1 VERLPV
7 LPLGQLVVYP
17 HVVLPLALTDP
28 KAVQLIDEII
38 QGEKRLL
45 LGVVKSMGGMEP
57 PEGAVMNTL
66 PHQLYDVG
74 TLGTIVRMLK
84 LGDGSVRV
92 MVQGLE
98 RARLKDIAQGEKW
111 LMAEPEPLQE
121 NLLEDSRTEALKRTV
136 IAQFSRVIDIAP
148 YLGAELHE
156 VLAGITEAGKLADF
170 IAANLDLALPAKAEL
185 LAIDDVTRRLER
197 LAEFLVQELQVLEVG
212 TQIQEKVKTRLDQ
225 NQREYVL
232 REQLQVIRQE
242 LGEGETDDEL
252 EELAKRLEEAQ
263 LSAEGKKVA
272 DRELKRLRQMSP
284 QSAEYQVAR
293 TYLDVFAALPWARV
307 TQDRLELKTAREIL
321 DRDHYDLKTIKERI
335 LEYLAVR
342 TLNPDA
348 KGSILCF
355 VGPPGVGKTS
365 LGQSIAEALGRKFT
379 RVSLGGVRDEAEIRG
394 HRRTYVGA
402 IPGRIIHALQ
412 RCETRSPVLMLDEV
426 DKMGADVR
434 GDPTAALLEVL
445 DPAQNSTFVDHY
457 LEVPFDLSAVMFIAT
472 ANSTQPI
479 PDPLLDRMELLT
491 LVGYT
496 PAEKLQ
502 IAKRYL
508 MPRQLKETGLGKTDK
523 TDHGKTDHGER
534 AHVADGALE
543 RLIGEYTREAGV
555 RQLEREIQGVLRK
568 AALEVVEGGA
578 KAVKVSSKNLEK
590 YAGQPK
596 VQSEVAGRAP
606 EIGVATGL
614 AWTPVGGDIMFI
626 EAIRMPGKGQITLT
640 GQLGDVMKESAQAA
654 WSLLRA
660 RASALGIPLDAF
672 TQSDVHLH
680 VPAGGVPKDGPSAG
694 ITIAAALAS
703 LLCRR
708 PARHDVAMTGEL
720 TLRGRVLP
728 IGGLKEK
735 LTAAA
740 RAGVTQ
746 VLVPARNK
754 NDLIDLPEEVQK
766 LLDIKLVETIDDVL
780 ELALLDV
787 PQEERTSRRSGPI
800 RVVPTP
806 TAPPT
811 PPPPPPPPGE
821 ARR

>member
-1 VERLPV
+1 MERLPV

-28 KAVQLIDEII
+28 KAVQLIDEVI

-45 LGVVKSMGGMEP
+45 LAVVKSAGGIEP
-57 PEGAVMNTL
+57 PEGAVMATL

-98 RARLKDIAQGEKW
+98 RARLTEISQGEKW
-111 LMAEPEPLQE
+111 LMAGCEPLIE
-121 NLLEDSRTEALKRTV
+121 NLLEDARTEALKRTV

-185 LAIDDVTRRLER
+185 LAIDDVTHRLER
-197 LAEFLVQELQVLEVG
+197 LADFLMQELEVLEVG

-242 LGEGETDDEL
+242 LGEDATDDEM
-252 EELAKRLEEAQ
+252 EELARRLEEAQ
-263 LSAEGKKVA
+263 LSPEAKKVA

-293 TYLDVFAALPWARV
+293 TYLDVFAMLPWARV
-307 TQDRLELKTAREIL
+307 TQDRLDLKAAREIL

-348 KGSILCF
+348 RGSILCF

-412 RCETRSPVLMLDEV
+412 RGETRSPVLMLDEV

-472 ANSTQPI
+472 ANSVEPI
-479 PDPLLDRMELLT
+479 PDPLLDRMEQLNLI
-491 LVGYT
+491 GYT

-502 IAKRYL
+502 IARRFL
-508 MPRQLKETGLGKTDK
+508 LPRQLKETGV
-523 TDHGKTDHGER
+523 GER
-534 AHVADGALE
+534 AGVADGALE
-543 RLIGEYTREAGV
+543 RLIEEYTREAGV
-555 RQLEREIQGVLRK
+555 RQLEREIQGILRK
-568 AALEVVEGGA
+568 AALEVVEGRST
-578 KAVKVSSKNLEK
+578 AVKISAKNLEK

-596 VQSEVAGRAP
+596 VQGEVAGRAP

-660 RASALGIPLDAF
+660 RASALGIGLDAF

-680 VPAGGVPKDGPSAG
+680 VPAGAVPKDGPSAG

-703 LLCRR
+703 LFCQR
-708 PARHDVAMTGEL
+708 PARHDLAMTGEL

-740 RAGVTQ
+740 RAGVKT
-746 VLVPARNK
+746 VLVPERNK
-754 NDLIDLPEEVQK
+754 NDLIDLPDEVRK
-766 LLDIKLVETIDDVL
+766 LLDIKLVETIDEVL
-780 ELALLDV
+780 ALALLE
-787 PQEERTSRRSGPI
+787 PGERLERRSGGV
-800 RVVPTP
+800 RVV
-806 TAPPT
+806 T
-811 PPPPPPPPGE
+811 PPPPPE
-821 ARR
+821 ARG

>member
-1 VERLPV
+1 MERLPV

-17 HVVLPLALTDP
+17 HVVLPLGLTDS
-28 KAVQLIDEII
+28 KAVQLIDEVI

-57 PEGAVMNTL
+57 PEGAVMQTL

-74 TLGTIVRMLK
+74 TLATIVRMLK

-92 MVQGLE
+92 MVQGLS
-98 RARLKDIAQGEKW
+98 RARLGNITQGDKW
-111 LMAEPEPLQE
+111 LMADCEPLTE
-121 NLLEDSRTEALKRTV
+121 NTMEDARTEALKRTV

-197 LAEFLVQELQVLEVG
+197 LGEFLVQELQVLEVG

-242 LGEGETDDEL
+242 LGEGEVDDSV
-252 EELAKRLEEAQ
+252 EELARRLEEAQ
-263 LSAEGKKVA
+263 LSAEAKKVA

-293 TYLDVFAALPWARV
+293 TYLDVFAALPWNRV
-307 TQDRLELKTAREIL
+307 TQDRLDLKTAREIL

-342 TLNPDA
+342 TLNPEA

-379 RVSLGGVRDEAEIRG
+379 RVSLGGVRDEAVIRG

-457 LEVPFDLSAVMFIAT
+457 LEVPFDLSGVMFIAT
-472 ANSTQPI
+472 ANSIQPI
-479 PDPLLDRMELLT
+479 PDPLLDRMEQLT

-502 IAKRYL
+502 IAKRDL
-508 MPRQLKETGLGKTDK
+508 LPRQLKETGLG
-523 TDHGKTDHGER
+523 GKEER
-534 AHVADGALE
+534 AHLADGALE

-568 AALEVVEGGA
+568 AALEVVEGKSTTVRISA
-578 KAVKVSSKNLEK
+578 KNLEK

-660 RASALGIPLDAF
+660 RAGALGIPMEFF

-680 VPAGGVPKDGPSAG
+680 VPAGALPKDGPSAG

-703 LLCRR
+703 LLTRR

-740 RAGVTQ
+740 RSGVKQ
-746 VLVPARNK
+746 VLVPERNK
-754 NDLIDLPEEVQK
+754 NDLIDLPDEVQK

-780 ELALLDV
+780 GLALLDV
-787 PQEERTSRRSGPI
+787 PPMEDRPERRSGGI
-800 RVVPTP
+800 RVLT
-806 TAPPT
+806 TPT
-811 PPPPPPPPGE
+811 PPPPAPPPPGE
-821 ARR
+821 VRR

>member
-1 VERLPV
+1 M
-7 LPLGQLVVYP
+7 
-17 HVVLPLALTDP
+17 A
-28 KAVQLIDEII
+28 
-38 QGEKRLL
+38 
-45 LGVVKSMGGMEP
+45 
-57 PEGAVMNTL
+57 TL
-66 PHQLYDVG
+66 PDQLYDVG
-74 TLGTIVRMLK
+74 TLGAVVRMLK

-98 RARLKDIAQGEKW
+98 RARLQGVAQGERY
-111 LMAEPEPLQE
+111 LMAAYEPLAE
-121 NLLEDSRTEALKRTV
+121 NLLEDARTEALKRTV

-185 LAIDDVTRRLER
+185 LAVDDVTRRLER
-197 LAEFLVQELQVLEVG
+197 LAEFLAQELEVLEVG

-242 LGEGETDDEL
+242 LGEDTGDDEL
-252 EELAKRLEEAQ
+252 DELARRLEQAELSPEAT
-263 LSAEGKKVA
+263 KVA

-284 QSAEYQVAR
+284 QSAEYQVSR
-293 TYLDVFAALPWARV
+293 TYLDVFATLPWTKV
-307 TQDRLELKTAREIL
+307 SQDRLDLKAAREIL
-321 DRDHYDLKTIKERI
+321 DRDHYDLKTVKERI

-379 RVSLGGVRDEAEIRG
+379 RVSLGGVRDEAEVRG

-402 IPGRIIHALQ
+402 IPGRILHALQ
-412 RCETRSPVLMLDEV
+412 RCETRNPVLMLDEV

-457 LEVPFDLSAVMFIAT
+457 LEVPFDLSGVMFIAT
-472 ANSTQPI
+472 ANSLAPI
-479 PDPLLDRMELLT
+479 PDPLLDRMEVLT
-491 LVGYT
+491 LIGYT

-502 IAKRYL
+502 IARRYL
-508 MPRQLKETGLGKTDK
+508 LPRQLKETGLG
-523 TDHGKTDHGER
+523 ER
-534 AHVADGALE
+534 ASVADGALE
-543 RLIGEYTREAGV
+543 RLIAEFTREAGV

-568 AALEVVEGGA
+568 AALEVVEGKTTG
-578 KAVKVSSKNLEK
+578 VKISAKNLEK
-590 YAGQPK
+590 YAGQPR

-606 EIGVATGL
+606 EVGVATGL

-626 EAIRMPGKGQITLT
+626 EAIRMAGKGQITLT

-660 RASALGIPLDAF
+660 RAGALGIPLESF
-672 TQSDVHLH
+672 TQTDVHLH
-680 VPAGGVPKDGPSAG
+680 VPAGAVPKDGPSAG
-694 ITIAAALAS
+694 ITIATALAS
-703 LLCRR
+703 LLCNR
-708 PARHDVAMTGEL
+708 PSRHDLAMTGEL

-740 RAGVTQ
+740 RAGVTT

-754 NDLIDLPEEVQK
+754 SDLVDLPDEVLR
-766 LLDIKLVETIDDVL
+766 LLDIKQVETIDEVL
-780 ELALLDV
+780 ELALLAPDERARPSGGV
-787 PQEERTSRRSGPI
+787 RVVAERT
-800 RVVPTP
+800 
-806 TAPPT
+806 
-811 PPPPPPPPGE
+811 PPG
-821 ARR
+821 ARP

>member
-1 VERLPV
+1 MDRLPV

-28 KAVQLIDEII
+28 KAVQLIDEVI

-45 LGVVKSMGGMEP
+45 LGVVKSGGGGPLEP
-57 PEGAVMNTL
+57 PEGAVMATL

-98 RARLKDIAQGEKW
+98 RARLTDIAQGEKW
-111 LMAEPEPLQE
+111 LMAGCDPLQE
-121 NLLEDSRTEALKRTV
+121 NLIEDARTEALKRTV

-156 VLAGITEAGKLADF
+156 VLAGISEAGKLADF

-197 LAEFLVQELQVLEVG
+197 LAEFLVQELEVLEVG
-212 TQIQEKVKTRLDQ
+212 TQIQEKVKSRLDQ

-242 LGEGETDDEL
+242 LGESEGDDEL
-252 EELAKRLEEAQ
+252 EELAKRLDEAQ
-263 LSAEGKKVA
+263 LSAEAKKVA
-272 DRELKRLRQMSP
+272 ERELKRLRQMSP

-293 TYLDVFAALPWARV
+293 TYLDVFATLPWTKV
-307 TQDRLELKTAREIL
+307 SQDRLDLKAAREIL

-379 RVSLGGVRDEAEIRG
+379 RVSLGGVRDEAEVRG

-402 IPGRIIHALQ
+402 IPGRILHALQ
-412 RCETRSPVLMLDEV
+412 RCETRNPVLMLDEV

-457 LEVPFDLSAVMFIAT
+457 LEVPFDLSGVMFIAT
-472 ANSTQPI
+472 ANSTLPI
-479 PDPLLDRMELLT
+479 PDPLLDRMEQLT

-496 PAEKLQ
+496 PGEKLQ
-502 IAKRYL
+502 IARRYL
-508 MPRQLKETGLGKTDK
+508 LPRQLKETGLGS
-523 TDHGKTDHGER
+523 ER
-534 AHVADGALE
+534 ANVADGALE

-568 AALEVVEGGA
+568 AALEVVEG
-578 KAVKVSSKNLEK
+578 KSTTVKISAKNLEK

-596 VQSEVAGRAP
+596 VQGEVAGGAP

-660 RASALGIPLDAF
+660 RAATLGIPLDAF

-680 VPAGGVPKDGPSAG
+680 VPAGAVPKDGPSAG

-703 LLCRR
+703 LLCGR
-708 PARHDVAMTGEL
+708 PSRHELAMTGEL

-740 RAGVTQ
+740 RAGVKT

-754 NDLIDLPEEVQK
+754 NDLVDLPDEVRK
-766 LLDIKLVETIDDVL
+766 LLDIKLVETIDEVL
-780 ELALLDV
+780 ALALLD
-787 PQEERTSRRSGPI
+787 PPDERTERRSGGV
-800 RVVPTP
+800 RVVSPLP
-806 TAPPT
+806 ASGPPN
-811 PPPPPPPPGE
+811 PGE

>member
-1 VERLPV
+1 MERLPV

-28 KAVQLIDEII
+28 RAVQLIDEII

-45 LGVVKSMGGMEP
+45 LGVVRPAGGVEP
-57 PEGAVMNTL
+57 PEGAVMATL
-66 PHQLYDVG
+66 PDQLYEVG
-74 TLGTIVRMLK
+74 TLGAVVRMIK

-98 RARLKDIAQGEKW
+98 RARLLDIQQSERY
-111 LMAEPEPLQE
+111 LMAGCEPLAE
-121 NLLEDSRTEALKRTV
+121 NLLEDARTEALKRTV

-197 LAEFLVQELQVLEVG
+197 LADFLGQELEVLEVG
-212 TQIQEKVKTRLDQ
+212 TQIQEKVKSRLEQ

-242 LGEGETDDEL
+242 LGEDTGDDEL
-252 EELAKRLEEAQ
+252 DELAHRLEQAELSPEAT
-263 LSAEGKKVA
+263 KVA

-293 TYLDVFAALPWARV
+293 TYLDVFATLPWTKV
-307 TQDRLELKTAREIL
+307 SQDRLDLKAGREIL
-321 DRDHYDLKTIKERI
+321 DRDHYDLKTVKERI

-342 TLNPDA
+342 TLNPEA

-365 LGQSIAEALGRKFT
+365 LGLSIAEALGRKFT
-379 RVSLGGVRDEAEIRG
+379 RVSLGGVRDEAEVRG

-402 IPGRIIHALQ
+402 IPGRILHALQ
-412 RCETRSPVLMLDEV
+412 RCETRNPVLMLDEV

-434 GDPTAALLEVL
+434 GDPTSALLEVL

-457 LEVPFDLSAVMFIAT
+457 LEVPFDLSGVMFIAT
-472 ANSTQPI
+472 ANSLAPI
-479 PDPLLDRMELLT
+479 PDPLLDRMEVLT
-491 LVGYT
+491 LIGYT

-502 IAKRYL
+502 IARRYL
-508 MPRQLKETGLGKTDK
+508 LPRQLKETGLG
-523 TDHGKTDHGER
+523 ER
-534 AHVADGALE
+534 GTVADGALD
-543 RLIGEYTREAGV
+543 RLIAEYTREAGV

-568 AALEVVEGGA
+568 AALEVVEGKTAG
-578 KAVKVSSKNLEK
+578 VKIMAKNLEK

-596 VQSEVAGRAP
+596 VQGEVAGRAP
-606 EIGVATGL
+606 EVGVATGL

-626 EAIRMPGKGQITLT
+626 EAIRMPGRGQITLT

-660 RASALGIPLDAF
+660 RAGALGIPLEAF
-672 TQSDVHLH
+672 TQTDVHLH
-680 VPAGGVPKDGPSAG
+680 VPAGAVPKDGPSAG
-694 ITIAAALAS
+694 ITIATALAS
-703 LLCRR
+703 LLCGR
-708 PARHDVAMTGEL
+708 PSRHDLAMTGEL

-740 RAGVTQ
+740 RAGVKT

-754 NDLIDLPEEVQK
+754 SDLVDLPDEVQK
-766 LLDIKLVETIDDVL
+766 LLDIKQVDTIDEVL
-780 ELALLDV
+780 DLALLEPD
-787 PQEERTSRRSGPI
+787 ERARLSAGGAVRISGARP
-800 RVVPTP
+800 
-806 TAPPT
+806 APGPR
-811 PPPPPPPPGE
+811 P
-821 ARR
+821 

>member
-1 VERLPV
+1 MERLPV

-28 KAVQLIDEII
+28 KAVQLIDEVI

-45 LGVVKSMGGMEP
+45 LGVVKSAGGMEP
-57 PEGAVMNTL
+57 PEGAVMMTL

-92 MVQGLE
+92 MVQGLG
-98 RARLKDIAQGEKW
+98 RARLKEIAQGEKW
-111 LMAEPEPLQE
+111 LMADCEPLSE
-121 NLLEDSRTEALKRTV
+121 NTLEDARTEALKRTV

-156 VLAGITEAGKLADF
+156 VLAGISEAGKLADF

-197 LAEFLVQELQVLEVG
+197 LAEFLVQELEVLEVG
-212 TQIQEKVKTRLDQ
+212 TQIQEKVKSRLDQ

-242 LGEGETDDEL
+242 LGEGDGDDEL
-252 EELAKRLEEAQ
+252 EELAKRLEEAGI
-263 LSAEGKKVA
+263 SAEAKKVS

-293 TYLDVFAALPWARV
+293 TYLDVFATLPWNRV
-307 TQDRLELKTAREIL
+307 TQDRLDLKAAREIL

-342 TLNPDA
+342 TLNPQA
-348 KGSILCF
+348 RGSILCF

-412 RCETRSPVLMLDEV
+412 RCESRSPVLMLDEV

-472 ANSTQPI
+472 ANSTMPI
-479 PDPLLDRMELLT
+479 PDPLLDRMEQLT

-496 PAEKLQ
+496 PSEKLQ

-508 MPRQLKETGLGKTDK
+508 MPRQLKETGLANGEK
-523 TDHGKTDHGER
+523 GER
-534 AHVADGALE
+534 SNVADGALE
-543 RLIGEYTREAGV
+543 RLIEEYTREAGV

-578 KAVKVSSKNLEK
+578 KIVKVTSKNLEK

-596 VQSEVAGRAP
+596 VQSEVAGREP

-660 RASALGIPLDAF
+660 RAGTLGIPIDMF

-708 PARHDVAMTGEL
+708 PSRHDIAMTGEL

-728 IGGLKEK
+728 IGGIKEK

-740 RAGVTQ
+740 RAGVKT

-754 NDLIDLPEEVQK
+754 NDLIDLPEEVRK
-766 LLDIKLVETIDDVL
+766 LLDIKLVETIDEVL
-780 ELALLDV
+780 IEALLE
-787 PQEERTSRRSGPI
+787 PPLEERSDRRSGGVRLVAQSPG
-800 RVVPTP
+800 VPP
-806 TAPPT
+806 SSPPS
-811 PPPPPPPPGE
+811 GE

>member
-1 VERLPV
+1 MERLPV

-28 KAVQLIDEII
+28 RAVQLIDEII

-45 LGVVKSMGGMEP
+45 LGVVKAAGGIEP
-57 PEGAVMNTL
+57 PEGAVMATM
-66 PHQLYDVG
+66 PDQLYDVG
-74 TLGTIVRMLK
+74 TLGAVVRMLK

-98 RARLKDIAQGEKW
+98 RARLQGVVQGDRY
-111 LMAEPEPLQE
+111 LMADYQPLAE
-121 NLLEDSRTEALKRTV
+121 NLLEDARTEALKRTV

-156 VLAGITEAGKLADF
+156 VLAGISEAGKLADF
-170 IAANLDLALPAKAEL
+170 ISANLDLALPAKAEL
-185 LAIDDVTRRLER
+185 LAVDDVTRRLER
-197 LAEFLVQELQVLEVG
+197 LAEFLQQELEVLEVG
-212 TQIQEKVKTRLDQ
+212 TQIQEKVKSRLEQ

-242 LGEGETDDEL
+242 LGEDTGDDEL
-252 EELAKRLEEAQ
+252 DELAHRIEQAELSPEAV
-263 LSAEGKKVA
+263 KVA

-293 TYLDVFAALPWARV
+293 TYLDVFATLPWTKV
-307 TQDRLELKTAREIL
+307 SQDRLDLKAAREIL
-321 DRDHYDLKTIKERI
+321 DRDHYDLKTVKERI

-342 TLNPDA
+342 TLNPEA

-379 RVSLGGVRDEAEIRG
+379 RVSLGGVRDEAEVRG

-402 IPGRIIHALQ
+402 IPGRILHALQ
-412 RCETRSPVLMLDEV
+412 RCETRNPVLMLDEV
-426 DKMGADVR
+426 DKMGSDVR

-445 DPAQNSTFVDHY
+445 DPSQNTTFVDHY
-457 LEVPFDLSAVMFIAT
+457 LEVPFDLSGVMFIAT
-472 ANSTQPI
+472 ANSLAPI
-479 PDPLLDRMELLT
+479 PDPLLDRMEVLT
-491 LVGYT
+491 LIGYT

-502 IAKRYL
+502 ISRRYL
-508 MPRQLKETGLGKTDK
+508 LPRQLKETGLGA
-523 TDHGKTDHGER
+523 ER
-534 AHVADGALE
+534 ASVADGAME
-543 RLIGEYTREAGV
+543 RLIAEYTREAGV

-568 AALEVVEGGA
+568 AALEVVEGKTSG
-578 KAVKVSSKNLEK
+578 VKISAKNLEK
-590 YAGQPK
+590 YAGQPR

-606 EIGVATGL
+606 EVGVATGL

-660 RASALGIPLDAF
+660 RAGALGIPLESF
-672 TQSDVHLH
+672 THTDVHLH
-680 VPAGGVPKDGPSAG
+680 VPAGAVPKDGPSAG
-694 ITIAAALAS
+694 ITIATALAS
-703 LLCRR
+703 LLCNR
-708 PARHDVAMTGEL
+708 PSRHDLAMTGEL

-740 RAGVTQ
+740 RAGVTT

-754 NDLIDLPEEVQK
+754 SDLVDLPDEVAR
-766 LLDIKLVETIDDVL
+766 LLDIKQVDTIDEVL
-780 ELALLDV
+780 ELALLAPD
-787 PQEERTSRRSGPI
+787 ERGRLSGGV
-800 RVVPTP
+800 RVSAERAQGLRP
-806 TAPPT
+806 
-811 PPPPPPPPGE
+811 
-821 ARR
+821 